1 MRSQKNWG
9 KNVDDLLNEHGIACL
24 QSYTG
29 YVDILSLEARLG
41 GNVRFVRLLSDGFP
55 RFSSHPKTGF
65 YSLLFG
71 MFSTL
76 STPPITIRTN

>member
-1 MRSQKNWG
+1 MRSQKTWG
-9 KNVDDLLNEHGIACL
+9 KSVDDLLNERGVACP
-24 QSYTG
+24 QSCTG
-29 YVDILSLEARLG
+29 CVHDLSFEAQLG
-41 GNVRFVRLLSDGFP
+41 GKVRFVRLLSDGFP

-65 YSLLFG
+65 YSLLFD